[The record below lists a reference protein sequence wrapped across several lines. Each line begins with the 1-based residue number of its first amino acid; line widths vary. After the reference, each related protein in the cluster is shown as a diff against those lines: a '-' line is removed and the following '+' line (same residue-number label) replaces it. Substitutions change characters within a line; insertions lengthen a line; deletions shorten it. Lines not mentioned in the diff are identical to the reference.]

1 MNNLQIQPI
10 LQSLKYDF
18 HREHLKILVIDDDP
32 VLVKLTCRHLSSEGY
47 RVKTAVDG
55 ERGWKLI
62 IEFQPDLIICDWAM
76 PDISGV
82 TLCERV
88 KVNPDYPDLRVSYFI
103 LLTAHSE
110 INYRVLGLD
119 AGADEFL
126 TKPINPYELR
136 ARVRAGLRISL
147 MAKSLARA
155 NQRLLARNEL
165 LASLSLTDQLTGL
178 LNRRAM
184 DEGLPQLLQSLEL
197 ENLDRSDHR
206 RVEHICI
213 SLMMIDV
220 DLFKVVNDTHGH
232 LVGDEVLKAIAGR
245 LQNSSRPDSLLY
257 RYGGEEFLCITP
269 DLELHQSLEL
279 AENIRQSIGDRPIKI
294 DLKDICLILN
304 VTVSV
309 GVAIADTFNDQ
320 DAYTLIKNADN
331 ALYRAKN
338 SGRNQTCFSSLEITP
353 NPD

>member
-1 MNNLQIQPI
+1 MLLSSMNNEQVQTAA
-10 LQSLKYDF
+10 QSLKYEIKHDQ
-18 HREHLKILVIDDDP
+18 LKILVIDDDP
-32 VLVKLTCRHLSSEGY
+32 VLVKLTCKHLSPEGY
-47 RVKTAVDG
+47 KVRTAANG
-55 ERGWKLI
+55 ELGWDLI
-62 IEFQPDLIICDWAM
+62 TQIQPDLIICDWAM
-76 PDISGV
+76 PDITGV
-82 TLCERV
+82 TLCQRV
-88 KVNPDYPDLRVSYFI
+88 KANADYPDLRVSYFI

-110 INYRVLGLD
+110 VNYRVLGLD

-165 LASLSLTDQLTGL
+165 LASLSLTDQLTNL

-184 DEGLPQLLQSLEL
+184 DQGLPKLLQSLEPKIL
-197 ENLDRSDHR
+197 SSQ
-206 RVEHICI
+206 VEHKYI

-220 DLFKVVNDTHGH
+220 DRFKSINDTHGH

-269 DLELHQSLEL
+269 DLDPDQTLEL
-279 AENIRQSIGDRPIKI
+279 AETIRRSISERPITVNLQ
-294 DLKDICLILN
+294 DNCLNLD
-304 VTVSV
+304 VTVSI
-309 GVAIADTFNDQ
+309 GVTIADKSSNSSNE
-320 DAYTLIKNADN
+320 AYSLIKQAD
-331 ALYRAKN
+331 AGLYIAKN
-338 SGRNQTCFSSLEITP
+338 SGRDRVCQI
-353 NPD
+353 